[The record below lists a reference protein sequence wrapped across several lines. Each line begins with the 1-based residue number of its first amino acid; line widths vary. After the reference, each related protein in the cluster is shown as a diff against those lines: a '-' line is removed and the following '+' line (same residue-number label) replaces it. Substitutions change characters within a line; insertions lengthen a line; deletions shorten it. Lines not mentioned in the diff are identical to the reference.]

1 MLRLTKLLETRNNQ
15 EGLQLQKMR
24 ELQSAY
30 VVNLLEVWHD
40 KARAVKLSEKK
51 RQEGQRLGNPN
62 ILATG
67 SRILN
72 ENERRSA
79 LAGSQKDSPKR

>member
-15 EGLQLQKMR
+15 EGLQPQKMK

-51 RQEGQRLGNPN
+51 RQEAQRQGNPN